1 MPWCSQFCGGGEEG
15 LLMHVG
21 DLGDDGE
28 EFFCVVLCLVLFFKE
43 TNLCYSIFF
52 RSWHY
57 QHRYYNMLRL
67 LFLLKSWE
75 SGISFLFNNVTFTR
89 ASGLWISTSLCADIK
104 QSSHFRITYSR
115 KQLRFVCL
123 THLDTWTSYQYRII
137 HKVHLT
143 SSAASNNNESNE
155 VME

>member
-28 EFFCVVLCLVLFFKE
+28 EFFVWFCVWFCFLKKLICVTLFSSE
-43 TNLCYSIFF
+43 VGITNIGITTCWGCYFF
-52 RSWHY
+52 
-57 QHRYYNMLRL
+57 
-67 LFLLKSWE
+67 LKSWE

-89 ASGLWISTSLCADIK
+89 ASGLWISTSLCADIE
-104 QSSHFRITYSR
+104 QSPHFRITYSR
-115 KQLRFVCL
+115 KQLRFGCL

-143 SSAASNNNESNE
+143 SSAALNNNESNE